1 MMHLLII
8 AKFHMYLC
16 TYETEKGERKRVGGR
31 EYIFQNVDYNG
42 RTNYHGR
49 AALPHLVKY
58 ISTYIYSPIFS
69 PLFELHICDFHNQPG
84 LT

>member
-16 TYETEKGERKRVGGR
+16 AYETEKGIEREWEEDRER
-31 EYIFQNVDYNG
+31 EYIFQNADYNG

-58 ISTYIYSPIFS
+58 ISTYMVFSYIFTVIRATY
-69 PLFELHICDFHNQPG
+69 L
-84 LT
+84 